1 MSRTDDEVVGEP
13 RGINNDLDFRL
24 RAVLA
29 EYDDCRSEITL
40 RIQQRTQMTQYYLV
54 GIFALIG
61 YAIQTSNG
69 LVWLIASAYAVF
81 TYTLILGTY
90 FYSAWLSSY
99 IREEI
104 ELKKIPYIL
113 GEMPDITSVYGD
125 KKYNWETR
133 WLGWETN
140 YEKIVRKR
148 NILRRKDILR
158 YFTLGVVCIS
168 SFCFLN
174 SLILQ
179 QLDIWVSIGLAFGV
193 MIFFG
198 SISELV
204 YRELKNN
211 TPDPSKVDHN

>member
-1 MSRTDDEVVGEP
+1 
-13 RGINNDLDFRL
+13 
-24 RAVLA
+24 
-29 EYDDCRSEITL
+29 
-40 RIQQRTQMTQYYLV
+40 MTQYYLV

-90 FYSAWLSSY
+90 FYSTWLSSY

-113 GEMPDITSVYGD
+113 GKMPDIASVYGD

-140 YEKIVRKR
+140 YEKIIRKR
-148 NILRRKDILR
+148 NVLSRKKILRI
-158 YFTLGVVCIS
+158 FTLGVVSIS

-174 SLILQ
+174 DLILRQ
-179 QLDIWVSIGLAFGV
+179 FDIWISIGLAFGA

-198 SISELV
+198 STAELV
-204 YRELKNN
+204 HWKLKNN
-211 TPDPSKVDHN
+211 TPDPSKGDQH